1 MWCNF
6 IQKYWELGHISQIST
21 AITESKSG
29 KTDVG
34 GNKPI
39 RGRIFIITPSLL
51 DFFRNSQY
59 PEKWSLSLRISSRN
73 ENISGVVTCQYPRI
87 YKIGSLR
94 KLQFCA

>member
-1 MWCNF
+1 MCNVS
-6 IQKYWELGHISQIST
+6 IPCDVTLSRNTENLGHISQIST

-59 PEKWSLSLRISSRN
+59 PEK
-73 ENISGVVTCQYPRI
+73 
-87 YKIGSLR
+87 
-94 KLQFCA
+94 